1 MIKRTSVLFLI
12 PLLLLSAALSGAA
25 GRREQPSEAFSAALP
40 VPPVLEAETAADGT
54 KVYSMTAREGVREFF
69 PGASTET
76 AGYNG
81 SYLGPTILVRR
92 GDRVRFRI
100 KNELED
106 ATSVH
111 WHGAHVPAEMDGG
124 PHQGIETGA
133 VWSPEFLIDQ
143 EAATLWYHP
152 HLIPTTAEQVYRG
165 LAGLFIIEDEH
176 SDSLDIPS
184 EYGTDD
190 IPLIVQ
196 DRKFDRDGTFAY
208 GPGMPEI
215 MHGYQGNVVM
225 VNGAIQPYLDADK
238 PLIRLRL
245 LNGSN
250 SSIFRF
256 RFEDGVSF
264 AQIASDGGFLGK
276 AVAMENIILS
286 PGERAELLIDF
297 GGRKRNDTVDL
308 LAETSSGEE
317 YRILRF
323 RMKKS
328 FTADASG
335 AIDYGSP
342 LNSIEKIPPGEASRE
357 RRFVMSSM
365 GPGGRLTINGKRMDM
380 GRIDERVSLG
390 STEIWT
396 IENGSGMGGRM
407 GMMNTPH
414 SFHVHDGQFQILDIN
429 GAAPPPGE
437 AGWKDTVLL
446 WPGDRIRIIKRFEDF
461 TGIYMYHCHL
471 LEHEDAGM
479 MGQFEVLSP

>member
-1 MIKRTSVLFLI
+1 MIKHSPVFFLL
-12 PLLLLSAALSGAA
+12 PLMLLPAIIAGAA
-25 GRREQPSEAFSAALP
+25 GRREQPAEAFSVSLP
-40 VPPVLEAETAADGT
+40 VPPILEAETAGDGT
-54 KVYSMTAREGVREFF
+54 KVYALTAREGEREFF
-69 PGASTET
+69 PGTPTET

-92 GDRVRFRI
+92 GERVRFNI
-100 KNELED
+100 KNELKE

-124 PHQGIETGA
+124 PHQNIESGS

-165 LAGLFIIEDEH
+165 LAGLFIIEDEYP
-176 SDSLDIPS
+176 DSLDIPS
-184 EYGTDD
+184 EYGTND

-196 DRKFDRDGTFAY
+196 DRKFDRDGTFSY

-225 VNGAIQPYLDADK
+225 VNGAIQPYLDVDE

-256 RFEDGVSF
+256 RFGDGVSF
-264 AQIASDGGFLGK
+264 AQIASDGGFLEQ
-276 AVAMENIILS
+276 AVAMEYIVLS
-286 PGERAELLIDF
+286 PGERAELLVDF
-297 GGRKRNDTVDL
+297 GGRKRNDEVDL

-323 RMKKS
+323 RMKKN

-335 AIDYGSP
+335 GIDYDTP
-342 LNSIEKIPPGEASRE
+342 LNTIEKIPPSEASRE
-357 RRFVMSSM
+357 RRFIMSSM

-380 GRIDERVSLG
+380 SRIDERVPLG
-390 STEIWT
+390 ATEIWT
-396 IENGSGMGGRM
+396 VENGSGMGGRM

-414 SFHVHDGQFQILDIN
+414 SFHLHDGQFQILDIN
-429 GAAPPPGE
+429 GSSPPPGE

-446 WPGDRIRIIKRFEDF
+446 WPGDRIRLIKRFEEF